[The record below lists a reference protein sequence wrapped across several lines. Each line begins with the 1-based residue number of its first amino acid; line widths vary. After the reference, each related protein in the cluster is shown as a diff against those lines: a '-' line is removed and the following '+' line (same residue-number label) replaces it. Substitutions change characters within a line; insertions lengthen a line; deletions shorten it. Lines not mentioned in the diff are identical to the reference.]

1 MKKSKFDNVYVEY
14 KRDPISKEEFLSAI
28 LVEKGDSTLYYSVP
42 NYYLKLNSKQKLKFQ
57 DKLSEKLK
65 ELKTHVGKDKI
76 VINTEDGLRKIEQ
89 FEQEQ
94 LRFTNTYDLV
104 VFVQMAL
111 PFIYPPHAGV
121 LSYLLSVNSL
131 LQGATLIQR
140 NRNLPKCKTFNR
152 LKVALSAFLISLNV
166 SFGIKNFSVNMDVAS
181 KQVHSLR
188 RDLLLGRVENPFSD
202 GNEMVTDKDAAV
214 NLLMGAFELNPF
226 IEEEDAKIATSLKQY
241 FLDNP
246 YLDYERIYD
255 CYLSFDIIDSSRKDD
270 ASVMKRVARY
280 DSFNNII
287 YQYNNDGKEKSFE
300 DYRSDLGHE
309 LVHATGNLES
319 TFLNEGMTT
328 IISSEYI
335 DDFSLDRSGYYDH
348 VLITRCLCEII
359 GADKML
365 EAYSQ
370 DNMDIIRDEL
380 LKLNSDIRYY
390 EQFIEVMDNYQQA
403 LTSEDFDY
411 MFSSKPKFIQALA
424 PYLENIPEENL
435 ARIGEYFQLLNT
447 FDYDAVPKVAY
458 YNHEA
463 LTKKESKT
471 K

>member
-188 RDLLLGRVENPFSD
+188 RDLLLGRVESPFSD

-255 CYLSFDIIDSSRKDD
+255 C
-270 ASVMKRVARY
+270 
-280 DSFNNII
+280 
-287 YQYNNDGKEKSFE
+287 
-300 DYRSDLGHE
+300 
-309 LVHATGNLES
+309 
-319 TFLNEGMTT
+319 
-328 IISSEYI
+328 
-335 DDFSLDRSGYYDH
+335 
-348 VLITRCLCEII
+348 
-359 GADKML
+359 
-365 EAYSQ
+365 
-370 DNMDIIRDEL
+370 
-380 LKLNSDIRYY
+380 
-390 EQFIEVMDNYQQA
+390 
-403 LTSEDFDY
+403 
-411 MFSSKPKFIQALA
+411 
-424 PYLENIPEENL
+424 
-435 ARIGEYFQLLNT
+435 
-447 FDYDAVPKVAY
+447 
-458 YNHEA
+458 
-463 LTKKESKT
+463 
-471 K
+471 

>member
-1 MKKSKFDNVYVEY
+1 MK
-14 KRDPISKEEFLSAI
+14 
-28 LVEKGDSTLYYSVP
+28 
-42 NYYLKLNSKQKLKFQ
+42 
-57 DKLSEKLK
+57 
-65 ELKTHVGKDKI
+65 
-76 VINTEDGLRKIEQ
+76 
-89 FEQEQ
+89 
-94 LRFTNTYDLV
+94 
-104 VFVQMAL
+104 
-111 PFIYPPHAGV
+111 
-121 LSYLLSVNSL
+121 
-131 LQGATLIQR
+131 
-140 NRNLPKCKTFNR
+140 C
-152 LKVALSAFLISLNV
+152 
-166 SFGIKNFSVNMDVAS
+166 
-181 KQVHSLR
+181 
-188 RDLLLGRVENPFSD
+188 
-202 GNEMVTDKDAAV
+202 
-214 NLLMGAFELNPF
+214 
-226 IEEEDAKIATSLKQY
+226 
-241 FLDNP
+241 
-246 YLDYERIYD
+246 
-255 CYLSFDIIDSSRKDD
+255 
-270 ASVMKRVARY
+270 VARY